1 MGVDLRFGRGWL
13 RPGLTDRRLALTP
26 NPAYKRRITCSIASD
41 DAFERS
47 LSAAALFVGKTG
59 PDALKTK
66 TPQDDRILALA
77 EPVAEDLGLEI
88 VRVRVMSGK
97 KTRLQIMTDRLDGV
111 GVDVDDCA
119 RLSRAL
125 SDVLEVEDPIS
136 GEYDLEI
143 SSPGIDRPLT
153 ALAHFDR
160 WEGYEV
166 RIELDRLAEGRK
178 RFKGI
183 LAGTEDGNVL
193 LDMEGEE
200 DTTLIPFDW
209 IAEAKLVLTD
219 ALIEAD
225 LKARGGSAPTQ
236 TEGDE

>member
-1 MGVDLRFGRGWL
+1 M
-13 RPGLTDRRLALTP
+13 
-26 NPAYKRRITCSIASD
+26 
-41 DAFERS
+41 
-47 LSAAALFVGKTG
+47 
-59 PDALKTK
+59 KTK

-77 EPVAEDLGLEI
+77 EPVAAELGLEI

-97 KTRLQIMTDRLDGV
+97 KPRLQIMTDRLDGV

-125 SDVLEVEDPIS
+125 SDVFEVEDPVS

-153 ALAHFDR
+153 ALPHFDR
-160 WEGYEV
+160 WEGYEAK
-166 RIELDRLAEGRK
+166 IELDRLAEGRK
-178 RFKGI
+178 RFKGL

-193 LDMEGEE
+193 LDMDGEDE
-200 DTTLIPFDW
+200 TTLIPFDW
-209 IAEAKLVLTD
+209 IADAKLVLTD

-225 LKARGGSAPTQ
+225 LKARGGSAPSQ

>member
-1 MGVDLRFGRGWL
+1 M
-13 RPGLTDRRLALTP
+13 P
-26 NPAYKRRITCSIASD
+26 ITCSIASD

-47 LSAAALFVGKTG
+47 LPAAALFVDGDTG
-59 PDALKTK
+59 PLKTK
-66 TPQDDRILALA
+66 TPQDTRILALA
-77 EPVAEDLGLEI
+77 DPVAAGLGLEI

-97 KTRLQIMTDRLDGV
+97 KPRLQIMTDRLDGT

-125 SDVLEVEDPIS
+125 SDVFEVEDPVS

-153 ALAHFDR
+153 TLAHFAR
-160 WEGYEV
+160 WEEYEAK
-166 RIELDRLAEGRK
+166 IELDRMVEGRK
-178 RFKGI
+178 RFRGM
-183 LAGTEDGNVL
+183 LAGVEDGNVL
-193 LDMEGEE
+193 LDMDGEE
-200 DTTLIPFDW
+200 DTALIPFDW
-209 IAEAKLVLTD
+209 IADAKLVLTD

-225 LKARGGSAPTQ
+225 LKARGGNAPAQ